1 MLGPS
6 RHQQG
11 CCVGPSSGW
20 MFYYMG
26 IAWVAVAGY
35 ELIRPWLGAS
45 LPSLFSHIGGIELL
59 LGVVAGLSA
68 IAIANAVVS
77 GAAHL
82 FDRLTRAQNES
93 SASTESTVQPSQE
106 TES

>member
-11 CCVGPSSGW
+11 RCVGPSFGW
-20 MFYYMG
+20 MFYCMG
-26 IAWVAVAGY
+26 IAWVGVAGY
-35 ELIRPWLGAS
+35 ELIRPWLGVS
-45 LPSLFSHIGGIELL
+45 LPPLFSHIDGIEML
-59 LGVVAGLSA
+59 LGAAAGLSA
-68 IAIANAVVS
+68 IVIASAVVS

-82 FDRLTRAQNES
+82 FDRLTRAQNEN
-93 SASTESTVQPSQE
+93 SAATETTAQPSQK